1 MSSFLRGK
9 QVGLD
14 KDLSEHIL
22 PDSFALDYQESYG
35 LGSQISCLAY
45 DAVQSILAI
54 GTNDTKFGPGTISL
68 FGYQRVTRLIE
79 PAKRV
84 SIQFAQFTANRLVT
98 VDSREELAVWD
109 LDTGNKR
116 CSCLIPGKVS
126 ALATDPMLDWA
137 LIGTSHGDIYAFDLD
152 RERLTNNFRLPN
164 FWRARAVEKR
174 STPAAQ
180 RATLL
185 GLALHPRDIG
195 KILITYSHGAVV
207 YSLKQ
212 GMPTAFLEYMLPQH
226 APGGNA
232 MGMDLV
238 RYPQIQQSAWHPS
251 GTFIVTAHDDG
262 SLVFWDPKDERI
274 VMARS
279 LMDVDVNKPVANPQT
294 AIPVEP
300 FTKLSWCCKQNPD
313 DTGLLVAGGCPVGN
327 VSMGL
332 TFIDLGPT
340 PIYATSSWQVL
351 ADHFKAK
358 KQTNL
363 PIPVGAVIAD
373 YILIPRSTPHF
384 AGAHD
389 PIAIIALLTSGEL
402 VTLSF
407 PSGYPITPTN
417 KLHPSLSLVHPYA
430 TKFAVSA
437 VGRVRW
443 LGMTESR
450 QSGEPILRG
459 GAGMGKNRH
468 VYQDRTILQVAHGDS
483 TIRIW
488 DSGHGDEID
497 NPEQLQV
504 DMARS
509 LNRYENIDMS
519 AMDMASSTGEF
530 AAGTA
535 QGEVVIF
542 RWAENKNLGI
552 ENNMAE
558 LQPASGTISNI
569 IPRAEP
575 NLRVGLMP
583 SSLYQMDQGRVT
595 VIKVSDVGFV
605 AIGSENGG
613 FSIIDLRGPT
623 VMLSTSVVD
632 FSKPDKRSSFIK
644 SHRSSA
650 SVSKE
655 WPTAIEFGV
664 MTVEGDSYS
673 SILCFVGTSLGRV
686 ATFKIVPA
694 NETYTASLAGAISG
708 NDRVVALCPIIA
720 DSGRPALATG
730 NAVAGLR
737 NGEQV
742 HGLLVAVTQTEM
754 RIFKPASSKGA
765 SKSFSDIF
773 CDAANVTHLESQGAA
788 IVGIFGDM
796 TTRAFSIPGLKEI
809 NKTHLKII
817 DPSRSTSAKISPSGH
832 LFVWTGPSQLAVM
845 HAWGAGRAL
854 PKSLDTILNP
864 DLETP
869 TRPTISNLQW
879 MAGTQYVSP
888 ADFDLLLGGPDRPP
902 SKRMLAA
909 SEAERI
915 GSSKGP
921 ATGNNGPNQT
931 ARVGAA
937 AQDQEGWGEYLTR
950 QLNERTEKL
959 NILNDGAGGLADQSS
974 SWAEDANKYV
984 NKQKKNMFLAGLKR
998 KLF

>member
-1 MSSFLRGK
+1 MASFLRGK
-9 QVGLD
+9 QVGVD

-22 PDSFALDYQESYG
+22 PDAFALDDQERYG
-35 LGSQISCLAY
+35 IGSQISCLAY
-45 DAVQSILAI
+45 DAVQSVLAV
-54 GTNDTKFGPGTISL
+54 GTSDTKFGPGTISL
-68 FGYQRVTRLIE
+68 FGYQRVTRVIE

-84 SIQFAQFTANRLVT
+84 SIHFAQFTANRLVT

-109 LDTGNKR
+109 LDTGEKR
-116 CSCLIPGKVS
+116 CSCLIPGKVT

-137 LIGTSHGDIYAFDLD
+137 LVGTSHGDVHAFDLD

-164 FWRARAVEKR
+164 FWRARALEKR

-185 GLALHPRDIG
+185 ALAIHPRDIG
-195 KILITYSHGAVV
+195 KILITYSHGAVI

-212 GMPTAFLEYMLPQH
+212 GMPTAFLEYVLPQR
-226 APGGNA
+226 APGGNS
-232 MGMDLV
+232 MTMDLV
-238 RYPQIQQSAWHPS
+238 RYPQIQHSAWHPS

-262 SLVFWDPKDERI
+262 SLVFWDPKDGRI
-274 VMARS
+274 IMARS
-279 LMDVDVNKPVANPQT
+279 LMDTDVNKPVANPQT

-300 FTKLSWCCKQNPD
+300 FTKISWCCKQNSE
-313 DTGLLVAGGCPVGN
+313 DTGLLIAGGGPVGN
-327 VSMGL
+327 PSMGL
-332 TFIDLGPT
+332 TFMDFGPT

-351 ADHFKAK
+351 AEHFKAK

-363 PIPVGAVIAD
+363 PIPLGAVIAD
-373 YILIPRSTPHF
+373 YVLIPRSTPHF

-389 PIAIIALLTSGEL
+389 PIAVIALLTSGEL
-402 VTLSF
+402 VTMSF

-430 TKFAVSA
+430 TKFNVST

-443 LGMTESR
+443 LGMTETR

-468 VYQDRTILQVAHGDS
+468 VYHDRTILQIAHGDS

-497 NPEQLQV
+497 NPAQLQV

-509 LNRYENIDMS
+509 LNRYENVQVS

-535 QGEVVIF
+535 QGELVIF
-542 RWAENKNLGI
+542 RWAENKNLGV
-552 ENNMAE
+552 EESMSS
-558 LQPASGTISNI
+558 LQPASGSIVSI
-569 IPRAEP
+569 VPRSEP

-583 SSLYQMDQGRVT
+583 SSLYQMDQGRVMA
-595 VIKVSDVGFV
+595 VKVSDVGFV
-605 AIGSENGG
+605 AVGSENGG

-623 VMLSTSVVD
+623 VILSTSVAD
-632 FSKPDKRSSFIK
+632 FSKADRRSSFIK
-644 SHRSSA
+644 THRSSA
-650 SVSKE
+650 PVPKE

-673 SILCFVGTSLGRV
+673 SILCFVGTNMGRV
-686 ATFKIVPA
+686 ATFKIVPSGEA
-694 NETYTASLAGAISG
+694 YTASLAGSVHFS
-708 NDRVVALCPIIA
+708 DRVVALCPIVA
-720 DSGRPALATG
+720 DSGRPAMATG
-730 NAVAGLR
+730 ANVAGLR
-737 NGEQV
+737 SGEQV

-765 SKSFSDIF
+765 SKSFGDIL
-773 CDAANVTHLESQGAA
+773 CDSANVTYIENQGAA

-796 TTRAFSIPGLKEI
+796 STRAFSIPGLKEI
-809 NKTHLKII
+809 SKIQLPMI
-817 DPSRSTSAKISPSGH
+817 DPSRSTGAQISRSGH
-832 LFVWTGPSQLAVM
+832 LFAWTGPSELAVM
-845 HAWGAGRAL
+845 HVWGANRPL

-869 TRPTISNLQW
+869 QRPTISNLQW

-909 SEAERI
+909 TAEAERLD
-915 GSSKGP
+915 SSHGTSP
-921 ATGNNGPNQT
+921 AQT
-931 ARVGAA
+931 QPARVGAA
-937 AQDQEGWGEYLTR
+937 AQQQEGWGEYLTR
-950 QLNERTEKL
+950 QLNERTERL
-959 NILNDGAGGLADQSS
+959 NILDNGAGGLADQST

-984 NKQKKNMFLAGLKR
+984 NKQKKNMFLAGLKG
-998 KLF
+998 KFF